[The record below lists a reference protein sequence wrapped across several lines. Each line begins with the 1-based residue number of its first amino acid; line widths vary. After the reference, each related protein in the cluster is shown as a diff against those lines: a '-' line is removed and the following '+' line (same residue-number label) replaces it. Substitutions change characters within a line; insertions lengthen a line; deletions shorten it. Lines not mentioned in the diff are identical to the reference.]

1 MDPKK
6 IGEFLKVLR
15 REKGLTQE
23 QLAEVLHVSGRS
35 VSRWETGSNMPDLS
49 ILIQIAEFY
58 DVEVKEIL
66 DGERK
71 GENMDKE
78 LKDTLSKVADYNT
91 IEKEK
96 VLKIGNTAFGFTFI
110 ICAAMIVV
118 QLLTKG
124 NLQLVA
130 GETIVLFAGGIFY
143 IGVMIYH
150 GLWEKGSKF
159 KITPF
164 TDAVISSIFAG
175 IFSVCLAVTNLKLG
189 ASVSKTIQSAL
200 LFFSGISAVGFFV
213 LRILAGF
220 SQKRKNKIAE
230 CNESRKNTK
239 QESVSIF
246 TADGNM
252 QAEMIIRTLKE
263 NGIEAYGQDLG
274 DASFASVRYGM
285 GRGIDDRVTIY
296 VAAVQKEH
304 ALQVIKELGL

>member
-1 MDPKK
+1 MNPKK
-6 IGEFLKVLR
+6 IGEFLKILR

-23 QLAEVLHVSGRS
+23 QLAEILHVSGRS

-58 DVEVKEIL
+58 NVEVKEIL

-110 ICAAMIVV
+110 VCAAMIVV
-118 QLLTKG
+118 QLLMKG

-130 GETIVLFAGGIFY
+130 GETIVLFTGGIFY
-143 IGVMIYH
+143 LGVMVYH
-150 GLWEKGSKF
+150 GLWEKGSSF

-164 TDAVISSIFAG
+164 TDAVISIIFAG
-175 IFSVCLAVTNLKLG
+175 IFSVCLAVINLKLG
-189 ASVSKTIQSAL
+189 ASVLKTIESAL
-200 LFFSGISAVGFFV
+200 LFFAGISAVGFLV

-220 SQKRKNKIAE
+220 SQKRKNKIPK
-230 CNESRKNTK
+230 CNESKK
-239 QESVSIF
+239 DPVSIF
-246 TADGNM
+246 TADGAM
-252 QAEMIIRTLKE
+252 QAEMILSTLKE
-263 NGIEAYGQDLG
+263 NGIQAYGQDLG
-274 DASFASVRYGM
+274 DAGFVSARCGM
-285 GRGIDDRVTIY
+285 ARGIDDRVAIY
-296 VAAVQKEH
+296 VAAPQRDH